1 MLKYFLFIFWL
12 LFSIEATFGQMKS
25 IEMLKANEE
34 ETSIQKESKR
44 AIFDIRSKKK
54 CKKSFK
60 KTEKMIS
67 KNNGLINC
75 LKELE
80 RLNIYK
86 QKMLI
91 PIRFLKWVVTLMYFK
106 VQCSIW

>member
-1 MLKYFLFIFWL
+1 MLKYFLFIWL

-25 IEMLKANEE
+25 IEILKANEE

-67 KNNGLINC
+67 NENALINC
-75 LKELE
+75 LKEVE
-80 RLNIYK
+80 RLTIISK
-86 QKMLI
+86 LLM
-91 PIRFLKWVVTLMYFK
+91 PIRFLKWVISIMYLLA
-106 VQCSIW
+106 